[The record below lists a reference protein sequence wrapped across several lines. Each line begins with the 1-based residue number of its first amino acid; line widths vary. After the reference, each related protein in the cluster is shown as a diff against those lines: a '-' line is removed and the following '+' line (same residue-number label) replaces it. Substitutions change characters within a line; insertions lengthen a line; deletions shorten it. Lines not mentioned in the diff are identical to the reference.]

1 MSTDSVY
8 FRESIHAFKK
18 HRSFV
23 WIYSQLQI
31 HTMLYV
37 LLFGFIMM
45 FDTSMFLLSFDTDWA
60 QTTLVEN
67 TGLNAVYIL
76 GARSY

>member
-1 MSTDSVY
+1 MEDMPLY
-8 FRESIHAFKK
+8 HIFKL
-18 HRSFV
+18 
-23 WIYSQLQI
+23 II
-31 HTMLYV
+31 

-67 TGLNAVYIL
+67 TGLNAVYHHNTFGVKLDLVCHVI
-76 GARSY
+76 YPTHC

>member
-1 MSTDSVY
+1 MFCNRMEDLPLY
-8 FRESIHAFKK
+8 HIFKLIK
-18 HRSFV
+18 
-23 WIYSQLQI
+23 
-31 HTMLYV
+31 

-67 TGLNAVYIL
+67 TRLNAVYMNDIYPDI
-76 GARSY
+76 GDQQGRIQDM